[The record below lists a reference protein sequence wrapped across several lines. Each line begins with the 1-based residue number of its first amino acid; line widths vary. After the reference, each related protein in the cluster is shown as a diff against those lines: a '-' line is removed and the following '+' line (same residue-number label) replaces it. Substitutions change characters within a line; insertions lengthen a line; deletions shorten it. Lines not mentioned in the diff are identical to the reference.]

1 LIRRKVQEK
10 CASTQE
16 LIHKIREYKVGESN
30 AVTPVEFRST
40 LVRFGIVLS
49 QQLIDRLFLIFD
61 SDRSGTIDFDEFA
74 MWVMTSDFQPV
85 RPEDEKAVLSR
96 LEKLRIRIKE
106 CVDIKE
112 HLFTHMKRRCSFLEF
127 IFDINN
133 KGIGLSEKEARDVF
147 KYLDHNNAG
156 FIDPMLLV
164 HWAKTGETHRANT
177 PRLKGDPSKHEAI
190 HTICGTN
197 HLQLARCFSH
207 IVEGH
212 DTRLS
217 FEEFRQGLLN
227 GGLGLNIVHVQDL
240 FNAFGGRK
248 GSVEMDSLFS
258 ALGNRS
264 QKHSV
269 EEQLNPKNVPPPEIA
284 MSRADRK
291 VRDALRSSFKS
302 VKMELEKEMKKSES
316 MFIDVD
322 VFRQILNKFVMPITY
337 EDFRWITQQLKSE
350 DGGTK
355 INVQY
360 FLAKYGPQGNSSKD
374 TTATEFFQDAQ
385 LASKS
390 RSMTALPKAT
400 TTITADPDLKKIW
413 HSVLRECHRHDKE
426 RNGTLDKKLFIELLR
441 SANDTLPV
449 HKKMHITKIINIAD
463 KYSKLSKSEVDYLS
477 CFRKFLNDLAHTEEP
492 AKNTNPFIIQ
502 GNQSTR
508 SLKAQHPWE
517 FDYQRNDTYAGVPR
531 IPFFKNNTSQ
541 PKDIQQTTRPST
553 ISGLPPLSPTVPS
566 MDGTMTSFTQDF
578 EMINKEAILKKY
590 SSKTI
595 AACYRCYEK
604 LLPNWRALRQDLKK
618 NQLVKEK
625 NCVDAA
631 TFLQILEKYGL
642 RISKKD
648 LGYMIRTFR
657 LSPTEDAVKYDDF
670 LRVCIVSKSA

>member
-1 LIRRKVQEK
+1 MQEK
-10 CASTQE
+10 CGTTQE
-16 LIHKIREYKVGESN
+16 LIHKIREYKVGEGN

-49 QQLIDRLFLIFD
+49 QVLIDRLFLIFD

-85 RPEDEKAVLSR
+85 RPEDEKAVLTR
-96 LEKLRIRIKE
+96 LEKLRVKIKE

-133 KGIGLSEKEARDVF
+133 KGAGLTEKEARDVF

-164 HWAKTGETHRANT
+164 HWAKTGETHRVST
-177 PRLKGDPSKHEAI
+177 PRLKGEPGKQEAV

-227 GGLGLNIVHVQDL
+227 GGLGLNIVHAQDL
-240 FNAFGGRK
+240 FNAFGGKR
-248 GSVEMDSLFS
+248 GSIEMDSLFA
-258 ALGNRS
+258 ALGGRN

-269 EEQLNPKNVPPPEIA
+269 EEILNPKNVPHPDIA
-284 MSRADRK
+284 MSRVDRK
-291 VRDALRSSFKS
+291 IKDALRSSYKL
-302 VKMELEKEMKKSES
+302 VKTELEKEMKKADS
-316 MFIDVD
+316 MFVDVD
-322 VFRQILNKFVMPITY
+322 VFRLILNKFVMPITY

-360 FLAKYGPQGNSSKD
+360 FLTKYSPKGINSANDVTGTQFFDD
-374 TTATEFFQDAQ
+374 TQVLTK
-385 LASKS
+385 SKS
-390 RSMTALPKAT
+390 TTALPSNT
-400 TTITADPDLKKIW
+400 VSADPDLKKIW

-426 RNGTLDKKLFIELLR
+426 RNGVLDKKLFIELLNN
-441 SANDTLPV
+441 ANNTLPN
-449 HKKMHITKIINIAD
+449 HKKMQISKIINIAD
-463 KYSKLSKSEVDYLS
+463 KYSKISRSEVDYIS
-477 CFRKFLNDLAHTEEP
+477 CFRKFLNDLAHTEAP
-492 AKNTNPFIIQ
+492 AKNTNPFNIQ
-502 GNQSTR
+502 G
-508 SLKAQHPWE
+508 A
-517 FDYQRNDTYAGVPR
+517 AVPKLAL
-531 IPFFKNNTSQ
+531 FKNNTYQ
-541 PKDIQQTTRPST
+541 PKDIQQATRPNT
-553 ISGLPPLSPTVPS
+553 MSGLPPISPFVPS
-566 MDGTMTSFTQDF
+566 VDGTMTSFTQDF

-590 SSKTI
+590 SPKTI
-595 AACYRCYEK
+595 TACCRCYEI
-604 LLPNWRALRQDLKK
+604 LLPNWRALRQEMKK
-618 NQLVKEK
+618 NQLAKER

-657 LSPTEDAVKYDDF
+657 LSPTEDAVKYDEF
-670 LRVCIVSKSA
+670 LRVCIISKSA